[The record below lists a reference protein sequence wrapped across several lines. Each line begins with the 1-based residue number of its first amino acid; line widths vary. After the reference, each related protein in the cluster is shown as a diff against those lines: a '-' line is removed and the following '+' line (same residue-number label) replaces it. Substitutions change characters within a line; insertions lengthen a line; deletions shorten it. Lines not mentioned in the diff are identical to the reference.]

1 MFNRLESGGL
11 VHGAW
16 VVDSTALRER
26 AARREKVPNRIPAFQ
41 RDWNV
46 SPLTPDKFFASPAQN
61 PRQTWTSWPRW
72 RLNPSCRTTMIRL
85 GSQIRLTRREIER
98 FRKITDIEPVDIRT
112 LDDLDAYVARCKAHY
127 WGVSQETQFLHWL
140 IDREYAQC
148 RLAA

>member
-16 VVDSTALRER
+16 VVDCDCSPRACGGGTRKCRIAL
-26 AARREKVPNRIPAFQ
+26 Q
-41 RDWNV
+41 CDWNI
-46 SPLTPDKFFASPAQN
+46 SLLTPDKFFASPPQN
-61 PRQTWTSWPRW
+61 PRQAWTIWSRW
-72 RLNPSCRTTMIRL
+72 GLKPSCRTTMIRL

-112 LDDLDAYVARCKAHY
+112 LDDLDAYIARCKAHY
-127 WGVSQETQFLHWL
+127 WGVSQETRFLHWL